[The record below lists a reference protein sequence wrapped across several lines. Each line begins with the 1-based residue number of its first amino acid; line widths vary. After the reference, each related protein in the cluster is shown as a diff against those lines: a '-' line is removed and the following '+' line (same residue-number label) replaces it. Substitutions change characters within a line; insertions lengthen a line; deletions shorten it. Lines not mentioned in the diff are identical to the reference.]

1 MSNPRNAFEVSSA
14 QWRST
19 IGRVAVTLI
28 ILAVLLF
35 VSAGRITW
43 TRGWLFLLVFTLLM
57 FGAIVYFRRV
67 NPQMFAIRSRVHP
80 ETKRWDKVVIGLLFL
95 AMFAI
100 PLVAGVDDGRFHWS
114 SMSWLLVGLGYLLLI
129 TRWIA
134 VAWAETVNPFF
145 EPGVRIQTERGH
157 HVIDT
162 GPYAIVRHPG
172 YVAASVMFAG
182 FAMSLGSW
190 WALIPAGVGSL
201 VLVLRTAW
209 EDRTLHVELPGYA
222 TYATRV
228 RFRLIPG
235 VW

>member
-1 MSNPRNAFEVSSA
+1 MNNPRNAFEVSSA

-35 VSAGRITW
+35 VPAGRITW

-80 ETKRWDKVVIGLLFL
+80 ETKRWDKVVIALLFL

-100 PLVAGVDDGRFHWS
+100 PLVAGLDDGRFHWS
-114 SMSWLLVGLGYLLLI
+114 SMSRLLMGLGYLLLI
-129 TRWIA
+129 TGWIG

-182 FAMSLGSW
+182 FAISLGSW

-201 VLVLRTAW
+201 VLVLRTVW
-209 EDRTLHVELPGYA
+209 EDRTLHAELPGYA
-222 TYATRV
+222 AYAQRV
-228 RFRLIPG
+228 RWRLIPG

>member
-1 MSNPRNAFEVSSA
+1 MNNPRNAFEVSSA

-35 VSAGRITW
+35 VPAGRITW

-100 PLVAGVDDGRFHWS
+100 PLVAGLDDGRFHWS
-114 SMSWLLVGLGYLLLI
+114 SMSRLLMGLGYLLLI
-129 TRWIA
+129 TGWIG
-134 VAWAETVNPFF
+134 VAWAETC
-145 EPGVRIQTERGH
+145 EP
-157 HVIDT
+157 
-162 GPYAIVRHPG
+162 
-172 YVAASVMFAG
+172 
-182 FAMSLGSW
+182 
-190 WALIPAGVGSL
+190 
-201 VLVLRTAW
+201 VLRAGRAHPDRAW
-209 EDRTLHVELPGYA
+209 TPCD
-222 TYATRV
+222 
-228 RFRLIPG
+228 
-235 VW
+235 

>member
-1 MSNPRNAFEVSSA
+1 MNNPRNAFEVSSA

-35 VSAGRITW
+35 VPAGRITW

-80 ETKRWDKVVIGLLFL
+80 ETKRWDKVVIALLFL

-100 PLVAGVDDGRFHWS
+100 PLVAGLDDGRFHWS
-114 SMSWLLVGLGYLLLI
+114 SMSRLLMGLGYLLLI
-129 TRWIA
+129 TGWIG

-182 FAMSLGSW
+182 FAISLGSW

-201 VLVLRTAW
+201 VLVLRTVW

-235 VW
+235 IW

>member
-35 VSAGRITW
+35 VPAGRITW

-67 NPQMFAIRSRVHP
+67 NPQMFAIRSRIHP

-114 SMSWLLVGLGYLLLI
+114 SMSSPLVGLGYLLLI
-129 TRWIA
+129 TGWIGL
-134 VAWAETVNPFF
+134 AWAETVNPFF

-172 YVAASVMFAG
+172 YVAASFMFAG
-182 FAMSLGSW
+182 FALSLGSW

-201 VLVLRTAW
+201 VLVLRTVW

>member
-1 MSNPRNAFEVSSA
+1 MNNPRNAFEVSSA

-35 VSAGRITW
+35 VPAGRITW

-100 PLVAGVDDGRFHWS
+100 PLVAGLDDGRFHWS
-114 SMSWLLVGLGYLLLI
+114 SMSRLLMGLGYLLLI
-129 TRWIA
+129 TGWIG

-157 HVIDT
+157 RVIDT

-182 FAMSLGSW
+182 FALSLGSW
-190 WALIPAGVGSL
+190 WALIPASVGSL
-201 VLVLRTAW
+201 VLVLRTVW

>member
-1 MSNPRNAFEVSSA
+1 
-14 QWRST
+14 
-19 IGRVAVTLI
+19 
-28 ILAVLLF
+28 
-35 VSAGRITW
+35 
-43 TRGWLFLLVFTLLM
+43 
-57 FGAIVYFRRV
+57 
-67 NPQMFAIRSRVHP
+67 MFAIRSRVHP

-129 TRWIA
+129 TGWIA

>member
-14 QWRST
+14 QRRST

-28 ILAVLLF
+28 ILTVLLF
-35 VSAGRITW
+35 VPAGRVTW

-80 ETKRWDKVVIGLLFL
+80 DTKRWDKVVIGLLFL

-100 PLVAGVDDGRFHWS
+100 PLVAGVDDGGFHWS
-114 SMSWLLVGLGYLLLI
+114 SMSWLLVGLGYFLLI
-129 TRWIA
+129 TGWIG
-134 VAWAETVNPFF
+134 VAWAETANPFF
-145 EPGVRIQTERGH
+145 EPGVRFQTERGH

-190 WALIPAGVGSL
+190 WALIPAAVGSL
-201 VLVLRTAW
+201 VLVLRTVW

-228 RFRLIPG
+228 RFRFIPG

>member
-35 VSAGRITW
+35 VPAGRITW

-80 ETKRWDKVVIGLLFL
+80 ETKRWDKVVIGLLFI

-114 SMSWLLVGLGYLLLI
+114 SMSWSLVALGYVLQI
-129 TRWIA
+129 VGWIL

-172 YVAASVMFAG
+172 YVAASVIFAG

-201 VLVLRTAW
+201 VLVLRTVW
-209 EDRTLHVELPGYA
+209 EDRTLHVELAGYA
-222 TYATRV
+222 AYVQRV
-228 RFRLIPG
+228 RWRLIPG

>member
-1 MSNPRNAFEVSSA
+1 MNHPHNAFEVSSA

-35 VSAGRITW
+35 VPAGRITW

-100 PLVAGVDDGRFHWS
+100 PLVAGLDDGRFHWS
-114 SMSWLLVGLGYLLLI
+114 SMSRLLMGLGYLLLI
-129 TRWIA
+129 TGWIG

-157 HVIDT
+157 RVIDT

-182 FAMSLGSW
+182 FAISLGSW
-190 WALIPAGVGSL
+190 WALIPASVGSL
-201 VLVLRTAW
+201 VLVLRTVW

>member
-35 VSAGRITW
+35 VPAGRITW

-100 PLVAGVDDGRFHWS
+100 PLVAGMDDGRFHWS

-129 TRWIA
+129 TGWIG

-172 YVAASVMFAG
+172 YVAASFMFAG
-182 FAMSLGSW
+182 FALSLGSW

-201 VLVLRTAW
+201 VLVLRTVW

>member
-1 MSNPRNAFEVSSA
+1 MNNPRNAFEVSSA

-35 VSAGRITW
+35 VPAGRITW

-100 PLVAGVDDGRFHWS
+100 PLVAGLDDGRFHWS
-114 SMSWLLVGLGYLLLI
+114 SMSRLLMGLGYLLLI
-129 TRWIA
+129 TGWIG

-182 FAMSLGSW
+182 FAISLGSW

-201 VLVLRTAW
+201 VLVLRTVW

-235 VW
+235 IW

>member
-1 MSNPRNAFEVSSA
+1 MNNPRNAFEVSSA

-35 VSAGRITW
+35 VPAGRITW

-114 SMSWLLVGLGYLLLI
+114 SMSRLLMGLGYLLLI
-129 TRWIA
+129 TGWIG

-157 HVIDT
+157 RVIDT
-162 GPYAIVRHPG
+162 GLYAIVRHPG

-182 FAMSLGSW
+182 FAISLGSW

-201 VLVLRTAW
+201 VLVLRTVW

-235 VW
+235 IW

>member
-129 TRWIA
+129 TGWIA

>member
-1 MSNPRNAFEVSSA
+1 M
-14 QWRST
+14 
-19 IGRVAVTLI
+19 
-28 ILAVLLF
+28 
-35 VSAGRITW
+35 
-43 TRGWLFLLVFTLLM
+43 
-57 FGAIVYFRRV
+57 
-67 NPQMFAIRSRVHP
+67 
-80 ETKRWDKVVIGLLFL
+80 
-95 AMFAI
+95 
-100 PLVAGVDDGRFHWS
+100 
-114 SMSWLLVGLGYLLLI
+114 GLGYLLLI
-129 TRWIA
+129 TGWIG

-162 GPYAIVRHPG
+162 RPYAIVRHPG

-182 FAMSLGSW
+182 FAISLGSW

-201 VLVLRTAW
+201 VLVLRTVW

>member
-35 VSAGRITW
+35 VPAGRITW

-129 TRWIA
+129 TGWVG

-172 YVAASVMFAG
+172 YVAASFMFAG
-182 FAMSLGSW
+182 CALSLGSW

-201 VLVLRTAW
+201 VLVLRTVW

>member
-1 MSNPRNAFEVSSA
+1 MNNPRNAFEVSSA

-35 VSAGRITW
+35 VPAGRITW

-100 PLVAGVDDGRFHWS
+100 PLVAGLDDGRFHWS
-114 SMSWLLVGLGYLLLI
+114 SMSRLLMGLGYLLLI
-129 TRWIA
+129 TGWIG

-182 FAMSLGSW
+182 FAISLGSW

-201 VLVLRTAW
+201 VLVLRTVW

-228 RFRLIPG
+228 RSRLIPG

>member
-1 MSNPRNAFEVSSA
+1 MNHPRNAFEVSSA

-35 VSAGRITW
+35 VPAGRITW

-100 PLVAGVDDGRFHWS
+100 PLVAGLDDGRFHWS
-114 SMSWLLVGLGYLLLI
+114 SMSRLLMGLGYLLLI
-129 TRWIA
+129 TGWIG

-145 EPGVRIQTERGH
+145 EPGLRIQTERGH

-182 FAMSLGSW
+182 FAISLCSW

-201 VLVLRTAW
+201 VLVLRTVW

-235 VW
+235 IW

>member
-35 VSAGRITW
+35 VPAGRITW

-100 PLVAGVDDGRFHWS
+100 PLVAGLDDGRFHWS
-114 SMSWLLVGLGYLLLI
+114 SMSRLLMGLGYLLLI
-129 TRWIA
+129 TGWIG

-157 HVIDT
+157 RVIDT

-172 YVAASVMFAG
+172 YVAASVIFAG

-201 VLVLRTAW
+201 VLVLRTVW
-209 EDRTLHVELPGYA
+209 EDRTLHVELAGYA
-222 TYATRV
+222 AYVQRV
-228 RFRLIPG
+228 RWRLIPG

>member
-1 MSNPRNAFEVSSA
+1 MSNPRKAFEVSSA

-35 VSAGRITW
+35 VPAGRITW

-57 FGAIVYFRRV
+57 FGAIVYFRGV

-100 PLVAGVDDGRFHWS
+100 PLVAGVDDDRFHWS
-114 SMSWLLVGLGYLLLI
+114 RMSWLLVGLGYLLLI
-129 TRWIA
+129 TGWIGI
-134 VAWAETVNPFF
+134 AWAETVNPFF

-157 HVIDT
+157 HVVDT

-201 VLVLRTAW
+201 VLVQRTVC

-228 RFRLIPG
+228 RSRLIPG

>member
-1 MSNPRNAFEVSSA
+1 
-14 QWRST
+14 
-19 IGRVAVTLI
+19 
-28 ILAVLLF
+28 
-35 VSAGRITW
+35 
-43 TRGWLFLLVFTLLM
+43 
-57 FGAIVYFRRV
+57 
-67 NPQMFAIRSRVHP
+67 MFAIRRRVHP
-80 ETKRWDKVVIGLLFL
+80 ETKRWDKFVIGLLFL

-100 PLVAGVDDGRFHWS
+100 PLVAGVDDGRLHWS
-114 SMSWLLVGLGYLLLI
+114 NMSWLLVGLGYLLLI
-129 TRWIA
+129 TGWIG
-134 VAWAETVNPFF
+134 VAWAETANPFF

-162 GPYAIVRHPG
+162 GPYAIVQHPG
-172 YVAASVMFAG
+172 YVAACVMFAG
-182 FAMSLGSW
+182 FALSLGSW

-201 VLVLRTAW
+201 VLVLRTVW

>member
-1 MSNPRNAFEVSSA
+1 MNHPHNAFEVSSA

-35 VSAGRITW
+35 VPAGRITW

-100 PLVAGVDDGRFHWS
+100 PLVAGLDDGRFHWS
-114 SMSWLLVGLGYLLLI
+114 SMSRLLMGLGYLLLI
-129 TRWIA
+129 TGWIG

-182 FAMSLGSW
+182 FAISLGSW

-201 VLVLRTAW
+201 VLVLRTVW

-235 VW
+235 IW

>member
-28 ILAVLLF
+28 TLAVLLF
-35 VSAGRITW
+35 VPAGRMTW
-43 TRGWLFLLVFTLLM
+43 TRGWLFLLAFTLLM

-80 ETKRWDKVVIGLLFL
+80 EIKRWDKVVIGLLFL

-129 TRWIA
+129 TGWIG

-182 FAMSLGSW
+182 FALSLGSW

-201 VLVLRTAW
+201 VLVLRTVW
-209 EDRTLHVELPGYA
+209 EDRMLHVELPGYA
-222 TYATRV
+222 TYAARV

>member
-35 VSAGRITW
+35 VPAGRITW

-129 TRWIA
+129 TGWVG

-172 YVAASVMFAG
+172 YVAASFMFAG
-182 FAMSLGSW
+182 FALSLGSW

-201 VLVLRTAW
+201 VLVLRTVW

>member
-1 MSNPRNAFEVSSA
+1 MNNPRNAFEVSSA

-19 IGRVAVTLI
+19 IGRVAVALI

-35 VSAGRITW
+35 VPAGRITW

-100 PLVAGVDDGRFHWS
+100 PLVAGVDDGRLHRS

-129 TRWIA
+129 TGWIG

-172 YVAASVMFAG
+172 YVAASFMFAG
-182 FAMSLGSW
+182 FALSLGSW
-190 WALIPAGVGSL
+190 WALIPAALGSL
-201 VLVLRTAW
+201 VLVLRTVW
-209 EDRTLHVELPGYA
+209 EDRMLHVELPWYA

>member
-1 MSNPRNAFEVSSA
+1 MNNPRNAFEVSSA

-35 VSAGRITW
+35 VPAGRITW

-100 PLVAGVDDGRFHWS
+100 PLVAGLDDGRFHWS
-114 SMSWLLVGLGYLLLI
+114 SMSRLLMGLGYLLLI
-129 TRWIA
+129 TGWIG

-182 FAMSLGSW
+182 FAISLGSW

-235 VW
+235 IW

>member
-1 MSNPRNAFEVSSA
+1 MTNPRNAFEVSSA

-19 IGRVAVTLI
+19 VGRVAVTLI
-28 ILAVLLF
+28 ILAMLLF
-35 VSAGRITW
+35 AAAGRITW

-67 NPQMFAIRSRVHP
+67 NPQMFAIRSRIHP
-80 ETKRWDKVVIGLLFL
+80 ETKRWDKVLITLLFL

-129 TRWIA
+129 MGWIG
-134 VAWAETVNPFF
+134 VAWVETVNPFF

-157 HVIDT
+157 HVIDI

-172 YVAASVMFAG
+172 YVAASFMFAG
-182 FAMSLGSW
+182 FALSLGSW
-190 WALIPAGVGSL
+190 WALIPAGVASL
-201 VLVLRTAW
+201 VLVLRTVW
-209 EDRTLHVELPGYA
+209 EDRMLHVELPGYA

>member
-35 VSAGRITW
+35 VPAGRITW

-57 FGAIVYFRRV
+57 FGAIAYFRRV

-80 ETKRWDKVVIGLLFL
+80 ETKRWDKVVIGLLFF

-129 TRWIA
+129 TGWIG

-182 FAMSLGSW
+182 FALSLGSW
-190 WALIPAGVGSL
+190 WALIPAAVGSL
-201 VLVLRTAW
+201 VLELRTVW

>member
-1 MSNPRNAFEVSSA
+1 MNNPRNAFEVSSA

-35 VSAGRITW
+35 VPAGRITW

-100 PLVAGVDDGRFHWS
+100 PLVAGLDDGRFHWS
-114 SMSWLLVGLGYLLLI
+114 SMSRLLMGLGYLLLI
-129 TRWIA
+129 TGWIG

-162 GPYAIVRHPG
+162 GSYAIVRHPG

-182 FAMSLGSW
+182 FAISLGSW

-201 VLVLRTAW
+201 VLVLRTVW

-235 VW
+235 IW

>member
-1 MSNPRNAFEVSSA
+1 MNHPHNAFEVSSA

-35 VSAGRITW
+35 VPAGRITW

-100 PLVAGVDDGRFHWS
+100 PLVAGLDDGRFHWS
-114 SMSWLLVGLGYLLLI
+114 SMSRLLMGLGYLLLI
-129 TRWIA
+129 TGWIG

-157 HVIDT
+157 RVIDT

-182 FAMSLGSW
+182 FALSLGSW
-190 WALIPAGVGSL
+190 WALIPASVGSL
-201 VLVLRTAW
+201 VLVLRTVW

>member
-1 MSNPRNAFEVSSA
+1 MNNPRNAFEVSSA

-35 VSAGRITW
+35 VPAGRITW

-100 PLVAGVDDGRFHWS
+100 PLVAGLDDGRFHWS
-114 SMSWLLVGLGYLLLI
+114 SMSRLLMGLGYLLLI
-129 TRWIA
+129 TGWIG

-172 YVAASVMFAG
+172 YVAVSVMFAG
-182 FAMSLGSW
+182 FAISLGSW

-201 VLVLRTAW
+201 VLVLRTVW

-235 VW
+235 IW

>member
-28 ILAVLLF
+28 ILALLLF
-35 VSAGRITW
+35 VPAGRITW

-80 ETKRWDKVVIGLLFL
+80 ETKRWDKFVVGLLFL

-129 TRWIA
+129 TGWIG

-172 YVAASVMFAG
+172 YVAASFMFAG
-182 FAMSLGSW
+182 FALSLGSW

-201 VLVLRTAW
+201 VLVLRTVW